1 MMWIIYKIQ
10 VTILGTPAEE
20 GRGGKIDMINAD
32 VFKDVDVAMMAHPCP
47 FNSPVFEALAVEQ

>member
-32 VFKDVDVAMMAHPCP
+32 VFKDVDVAMMAHPFP
-47 FNSPVFEALAVEQ
+47 FNSVYCGAFAIEV